1 LWPEVNRL
9 IVESMDELLSKNL
22 IDDDQTLWLMASLKK
37 PEMFNLNIIPD
48 HQLGHDSFVLFNNFN
63 DTVK

>member
-1 LWPEVNRL
+1 
-9 IVESMDELLSKNL
+9 
-22 IDDDQTLWLMASLKK
+22 
-37 PEMFNLNIIPD
+37 MFNLNIIPD